1 VISRESSLR
10 IARLASEVLKAAAV
24 EKRSQD
30 GYTRVDPVA
39 IAETQ
44 GISVM
49 LQPMDRLLGAF
60 LAEDDVGILLN
71 SQRPSGMVHMTCAH
85 ELGHYFL
92 EHGTTLDD
100 QLDYD
105 TGAGDK
111 ELEADQFAYS
121 LMVPQWLF
129 TTVMKGQGWGLPSL
143 QDAGIVYQLSLRMGV
158 SYAAMVWSLARMKR
172 IPHAQASML
181 AKMQLA
187 QIKQSLSPPGTK
199 LSRFQDVWLLR
210 PRDKDFILEPRTH
223 DLLMIDLPA
232 HTGSGYL
239 WSFSEAQGEGYA
251 LRPVLEDERGSRPG
265 SRDDVWVGTPPSLR
279 YSLDVPPTTEESFER
294 RLDTLHLREVQPW
307 RGAKSSRD
315 SLNLVS
321 KAEMIQDGLTNESRL
336 QWIGAQP
343 AQGGQ

>member
-1 VISRESSLR
+1 MISRDSSLR
-10 IARLASEVLKAAAV
+10 IARLAGEVLKAAAID
-24 EKRSQD
+24 KRSQE
-30 GYTRVDPVA
+30 GYTRVDPVS
-39 IAETQ
+39 IAEAQ

-60 LAEDDVGILLN
+60 LAEDDAGILLN

-92 EHGTTLDD
+92 GHGTTLDE

-143 QDAGIVYQLSLRMGV
+143 EDAAIVYQLSLRMGV
-158 SYAAMVWSLARMKR
+158 SYSAMVWSLARMRR
-172 IPHAQASML
+172 IPHAQASAL

-187 QIKQSLSPPGTK
+187 QIKKSLSPPGAK
-199 LSRFQDVWLLR
+199 ISRFQDVWLLR

-251 LRPVLEDERGSRPG
+251 LRPILEDKRGSGPG
-265 SRDDVWVGTPPSLR
+265 NGDDVWVGSPSSLR
-279 YSLDVPPTTEESFER
+279 YSLEVPPAMEESFEP
-294 RLDTLHLREVQPW
+294 RLNTLHLREVQPW
-307 RGAKSSRD
+307 RGGKSSRD
-315 SLNLVS
+315 SLDLVS
-321 KAEMIQDGLTNESRL
+321 KAEMIQDGLTDESRL

-343 AQGGQ
+343 VQGNQ